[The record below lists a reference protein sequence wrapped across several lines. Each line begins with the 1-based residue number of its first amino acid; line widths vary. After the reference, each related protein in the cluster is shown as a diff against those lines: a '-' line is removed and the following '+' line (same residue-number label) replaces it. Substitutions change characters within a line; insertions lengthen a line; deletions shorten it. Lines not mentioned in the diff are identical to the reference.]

1 MAPRILKDMDTHV
14 SFDPSPG
21 ILKDMD
27 TKRALGTEV
36 LPRQSAS
43 IKKTPLEQLSGP
55 IPKRL
60 TWAGCHGLK
69 NERNQWKT
77 ARSSHLPGLV
87 LTFWDPNKK
96 SEKWELEKGKPRAKV
111 DLLGAARENLGMGK
125 HPNWVARPFLRL
137 RILGL
142 I

>member
-27 TKRALGTEV
+27 IKRALGTKV

-87 LTFWDPNKK
+87 LTFWDPKK
-96 SEKWELEKGKPRAKV
+96 REKWELEKGKP
-111 DLLGAARENLGMGK
+111 K
-125 HPNWVARPFLRL
+125 HPSWVARPFLRL
-137 RILGL
+137 RIWGL